1 MAGNDYTLKLKAIL
15 DDESV
20 KSQLKVLSNKQK
32 VTIQVDGTQVL
43 KTTKQLQDDMGK
55 VYTSVEKVNTATG
68 KTTSSLTGMAKET
81 AKVDQGF
88 TDIIGKVA
96 KFGLAVSV
104 IHTFTE
110 GIRMAVEAVFDFDKA
125 LTEFNKV
132 ADISGTQVDKYT
144 DKLADMGKEVAR
156 TRTEMLE
163 ASGEAVKAGFSED
176 DAASLAKVA
185 TMYQN
190 VADAEMSAG
199 DAMTFL
205 VSQQKAFKI
214 PAQDAIMII
223 DKVNEVSNK
232 MSVSSVDMAT
242 SLTKTSSAMSVLGNS
257 FDETLGLVA
266 SGVELMPKQAGKVS
280 RG

>member
-163 ASGEAVKAGFSED
+163 ASTEFVKAGYGED
-176 DAASLAKVA
+176 QSAQLAKTASLF
-185 TMYQN
+185 QN
-190 VADAEMSAG
+190 IADSELSAANASSIII
-199 DAMTFL
+199 AML
-205 VSQQKAFKI
+205 KAFNMETNESIKV
-214 PAQDAIMII
+214 I
-223 DKVNEVSNK
+223 DVINEVSNRFA
-232 MSVSSVDMAT
+232 VSSTD
-242 SLTKTSSAMSVLGNS
+242 LTK
-257 FDETLGLVA
+257 
-266 SGVELMPKQAGKVS
+266 
-280 RG
+280 